1 MGPTALSLLF
11 LAQIVPTSTAG
22 PPRDAGGPLTVS
34 TSTAAYLPSNA
45 PALPPLQ
52 PDVSRRPSAP
62 VSPARRATPEPPGG
76 HERGLPYAVPEAVPP
91 QQASEDPTRFRYPI
105 TPASAPPVLPRG
117 VLRGEVFTHLASP
130 SGLSARLTHGARA
143 DLGFLPR
150 LQGTLGAWGSYAPA
164 SSSATPDPSTFG
176 LRGLLLV
183 GLGDGA
189 RGVVFGAGLEYT
201 GSLERGG
208 MNAAPMVP
216 GDPFLD
222 VAGYVELF
230 TRVAD
235 GVRLVL
241 GGELGHVSPLESTGP
256 SGGAA
261 GHAEL
266 AAIVQLAEAFAIV
279 PSVAVGRELDALA
292 LATGTQPT
300 GARPR
305 LRLEAIGTL
314 DTEAMPRLAL
324 AFEVGDLAVRGDAF
338 ASWRA
343 ELRISLFRALW
354 GKAKLVRE

>member
-1 MGPTALSLLF
+1 VGPTALSLLL
-11 LAQIVPTSTAG
+11 LAQLVPTSTSG
-22 PPRDAGGPLTVS
+22 PRRSAADPLTVS

-45 PALPPLQ
+45 PPLPPLR
-52 PDVSRRPSAP
+52 PDVSRRPAAP

-76 HERGLPYAVPEAVPP
+76 HERGLPYAVPEAVPS
-91 QQASEDPTRFRYPI
+91 QRASEEPTRFRYPI

-117 VLRGEVFTHLASP
+117 VLRGELFTHVASP
-130 SGLSARLTHGARA
+130 SGLSARLTHGGRA
-143 DLGFLPR
+143 DLGFLPHV
-150 LQGTLGAWGSYAPA
+150 QGTLGAWASYAPA
-164 SSSATPDPSTFG
+164 SSGATPDPTIFG
-176 LRGLLLV
+176 LRGLMFV
-183 GLGDGA
+183 GLGDGV
-189 RGVVFGAGLEYT
+189 RGAVLGAGLEYT

-208 MNAAPMVP
+208 DGQGPVVP

-222 VAGYVELF
+222 VAGHVELF
-230 TRVAD
+230 TRVVD
-235 GVRLVL
+235 GVRVILA
-241 GGELGHVSPLESTGP
+241 GELGHVSPLDAAGPTG
-256 SGGAA
+256 GVA

-266 AAIVQLAEAFAIV
+266 GAIVQLGEPFAIV

-292 LATGTQPT
+292 LTAGVAPT

-324 AFEVGDLAVRGDAF
+324 AFEVGDMAVRGDAL

-354 GKAKLVRE
+354 GEATLKRE

>member
-1 MGPTALSLLF
+1 MGSTALSLLL
-11 LAQIVPTSTAG
+11 LAQLVPTSTSG
-22 PPRDAGGPLTVS
+22 PPREAAGPLTVS

-45 PALPPLQ
+45 PALPPLR

-91 QQASEDPTRFRYPI
+91 QQAAEDPTRFRYPI

-117 VLRGEVFTHLASP
+117 VLRGEVFTHVASP
-130 SGLSARLTHGARA
+130 AGLSARLTHGARA
-143 DLGFLPR
+143 DLGFLPH
-150 LQGTLGAWGSYAPA
+150 LQGTFGAWASYAPA
-164 SSSATPDPSTFG
+164 SSSATSDPTTFG
-176 LRGLLLV
+176 IRGLMLV
-183 GLGDGA
+183 GLGDGV
-189 RGVVFGAGLEYT
+189 RGAVIGAGLEYT

-208 MNAAPMVP
+208 TNDAPVVP

-222 VAGYVELF
+222 VAAHGELF
-230 TRVAD
+230 TRVVD

-241 GGELGHVSPLESTGP
+241 GGELGHVSPLDAAGPTG
-256 SGGAA
+256 GVA

-266 AAIVQLAEAFAIV
+266 AAIVQLAEPFAIV

-292 LATGTQPT
+292 LTTGTQPT

-354 GKAKLVRE
+354 GEAKLQRE